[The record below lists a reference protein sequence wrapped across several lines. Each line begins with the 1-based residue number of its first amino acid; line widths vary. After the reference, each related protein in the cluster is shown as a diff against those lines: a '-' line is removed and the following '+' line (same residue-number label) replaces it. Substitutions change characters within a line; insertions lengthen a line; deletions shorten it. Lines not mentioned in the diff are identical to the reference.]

1 MAHGQADTETDVK
14 VEISAGKL
22 NGSAPSKAVDG
33 GFWFKS
39 RPCSTEG
46 SCQMWLFRAYY
57 GRVAEWHTR
66 YAKNVVALEP

>member
-1 MAHGQADTETDVK
+1 MAQRQGNTEAYEQ

-22 NGSAPSKAVDG
+22 NGSAPLKAIDG

-46 SCQMWLFRAYY
+46 PCHY
-57 GRVAEWHTR
+57 GPSAQRLWASGGIW
-66 YAKNVVALEP
+66 